1 MTAAAVGVGLNA
13 VIVALEED
21 RPVVLTVAS
30 GARDALPFGPFDPGR
45 DRSLQRGV
53 RRWVHERTGIDVGYL
68 EQLYTFPDRL
78 REAARPHDDA
88 PARTI
93 SIGYLAL
100 VRDPATFAAAD
111 ARWVD
116 WYRFFP
122 WEDARATDHAQ
133 TVASLERGLRAW
145 ARSDAAFVRDRTD
158 RIDLTFGLG
167 RRAWNDEAVLERFE
181 LLYEADLVPEAAADR
196 APLAAPDP
204 VPVGPQ
210 SYQSRESG
218 DSMILDHRRMLA
230 TAISRLRGKIRYR
243 PVIFDLLPATFT
255 LWQMQRA
262 AEAIAGLELHKGNF
276 RRLVET
282 GGLVE
287 PTGRTIAQP
296 RGRPAAEFRF
306 RRELLREREVGLR
319 LRATRTAS
327 T

>member
-1 MTAAAVGVGLNA
+1 MNAAAVRVGLNA
-13 VIVALEED
+13 VIVALDED
-21 RPVVLTVAS
+21 RPVVLTVP
-30 GARDALPFGPFDPGR
+30 GGTREALPFGPFDPGR

-53 RRWVHERTGIDVGYL
+53 RRWVRERIGIDVGYL

-78 REAARPHDDA
+78 READGPPNDDDA
-88 PARTI
+88 PTRTI

-100 VRDPATFAAAD
+100 VRDPAAFAAAD

-122 WEDARATDHAQ
+122 WEDARAGRP
-133 TVASLERGLRAW
+133 ASVLAALEVRLRAW
-145 ARSDAAFVRDRTD
+145 ARSDPALAPDRTD

-167 RRAWNDEAVLERFE
+167 KRAWNDEAVLERYE

-196 APLAAPDP
+196 DPAAATGAPADAA
-204 VPVGPQ
+204 
-210 SYQSRESG
+210 SG
-218 DSMILDHRRMLA
+218 EPMILDHRRMLA

-243 PVIFDLLPATFT
+243 PVIFDLLPTTFT

-276 RRLVET
+276 RRLVEA

-306 RRELLREREVGLR
+306 RRELLREREVGVR
-319 LRATRTAS
+319 LRAARAAS
-327 T
+327 S

>member
-1 MTAAAVGVGLNA
+1 VTSAAVRVGLNA
-13 VIVALEED
+13 VIVALDED
-21 RPVVLTVAS
+21 RPVVLTVS
-30 GARDALPFGPFDPGR
+30 GGGREALPFGPFDPGR

-53 RRWVHERTGIDVGYL
+53 RRWVRERTGIDVGYL

-78 REAARPHDDA
+78 RETDRPQHDDDA
-88 PARTI
+88 PTRTI

-100 VRDPATFAAAD
+100 VRDPAAFAAAD

-122 WEDARATDHAQ
+122 WEDARAGRP
-133 TVASLERGLRAW
+133 ASVLAALESRLRAW
-145 ARSDAAFVRDRTD
+145 ARTDPALARDRTD

-167 RRAWNDEAVLERFE
+167 KRAWNDEAVLERYE

-196 APLAAPDP
+196 DAAAANDAPFEPA
-204 VPVGPQ
+204 
-210 SYQSRESG
+210 SG
-218 DSMILDHRRMLA
+218 EPMILDHRRMLA

-243 PVIFDLLPATFT
+243 PVIFDLLPTTFT

-276 RRLVET
+276 RRLVEA

-306 RRELLREREVGLR
+306 RRELLREREVGVR
-319 LRATRTAS
+319 LRAARAAS

>member
-1 MTAAAVGVGLNA
+1 MMRETSAAVRVGLNA
-13 VIVALEED
+13 VIVALDDD
-21 RPVVLTVAS
+21 RPVVLTAAS
-30 GARDALPFGPFDPGR
+30 GGARDALPFGPFDPGR

-53 RRWVHERTGIDVGYL
+53 RRWVDERTGIDVGYL
-68 EQLYTFPDRL
+68 EQLYTFPDRF
-78 REAARPHDDA
+78 REGAGEV

-100 VRDPATFAAAD
+100 VRDGSAFAASD

-122 WEDARATDHAQ
+122 WEDARGGRPTELFAT
-133 TVASLERGLRAW
+133 LESRLHAW
-145 ARSDAAFVRDRTD
+145 AAAEPDVAADRRD
-158 RIDLTFGLG
+158 RIDLTFGFG
-167 RRAWNDEAVLERFE
+167 KRAWNDEAVLERYE
-181 LLYEADLVPEAAADR
+181 LLYEADLVPEAASDRDPQRANDAAAD
-196 APLAAPDP
+196 PAAGEP
-204 VPVGPQ
+204 
-210 SYQSRESG
+210 
-218 DSMILDHRRMLA
+218 MILDHRRMLA

-243 PVIFDLLPATFT
+243 PVIFDLLPPTFT

-276 RRLVET
+276 RRLVES

-319 LRATRTAS
+319 LRATRAAS
-327 T
+327 S